1 MSPAGQT
8 SLRAMG
14 GALLAVFVL
23 AAGLPAQAGP
33 QAAAPESGKP
43 SAVAP
48 APAAAP
54 KPLVW
59 DGHRTIPAHLIP
71 LRDEN
76 DEPIIPTESNPLPYS
91 ARYTCGP
98 CHDYDTIR
106 GGWHFGAMTA
116 AKSGRPGEPWLEVD
130 DRTGTVLP
138 LSYRK
143 WPGTFEPNSLG
154 LSAWDFTR
162 LFGRH
167 LPGGGPAEPSDAEV
181 EAEPDGR
188 WSVSGKA
195 EVNCLACH
203 NRSGRQ
209 DPSEW
214 AKQVLRE
221 NLRWAATAA
230 AGIGEVG
237 GMASRLKETW
247 DIADGP
253 NLDDHEWAVVPEVE
267 YRTGDFDSKHRYFFD
282 LNYQP
287 SDERCLACHA
297 VSPKG
302 EPMWSADAD
311 VHAAA
316 GLKCTDCHRN
326 DLGHAIIRGYEGE
339 AAETGNTTA
348 ASFTCRG
355 CHLGENAAG
364 ERTIVPGRLG
374 APYPK
379 HTGIPLVHFKRLTC
393 TVCHSGPRPKEGF
406 TRVRTSRANRLG
418 IHGVATWST
427 DTPAV
432 IEPVFKKDAAHK
444 ISPQR
449 LVWPAYWARRSGKNL
464 VPIKPAEVGTAAG
477 DILKPEDRI
486 AQVLIGLGQVMAEDE
501 TSVLVAG
508 RFVFAPNVDAGLDA
522 SDRTGAKAEEASFWG
537 IRKGAG
543 VAPLVPDFD
552 PAAEDKDPAIE
563 TRFQEYLQAL
573 GTVVPKPGEPVLVV
587 RKTLYRLVD
596 GFLDI
601 SDAPADLA
609 GTAGPGWLAGGKF
622 EPLASEFDVRTVAA
636 KARTE
641 QTLTEEQVG
650 LVLAALAKAGGKGEC
665 VYVSGGRLFGLDKAG
680 KLVSRTDKAAAP
692 VTWPL
697 AHNVR
702 PAQQSLGWKACTDCH
717 SGGSEFFFGRIKG
730 TGPLLTKS
738 VANRSAS
745 SFMGLGGLFQRVF
758 GLSFIV
764 RPVFKIVLAICAFL
778 VGPLLLLAGL
788 IALGRVAGFME
799 KR

>member
-1 MSPAGQT
+1 MSPARRT
-8 SLRAMG
+8 SLRVAG
-14 GALLAVFVL
+14 AALLAAL
-23 AAGLPAQAGP
+23 ALAPGLMAQADP
-33 QAAAPESGKP
+33 QGAAPESK
-43 SAVAP
+43 P

-54 KPLVW
+54 VPAPAAKPLAW

-76 DEPIIPTESNPLPYS
+76 DEPIIPTETDPLPYS
-91 ARYTCGP
+91 ARFTCGP
-98 CHDYDTIR
+98 CHDYKTIQ

-116 AKSGRPGEPWLEVD
+116 SQSGRPGEPWLEVD
-130 DRTGTVLP
+130 PRTGTVLP

-143 WPGTFEPNSLG
+143 WEGTYDPRALG
-154 LSAWDFTR
+154 ITAWDFTM

-195 EVNCLACH
+195 EINCLACH

-230 AGIGEVG
+230 AGLGEVG
-237 GMASRLKETW
+237 GMASRLKGTW
-247 DIADGP
+247 DVFDGP
-253 NLDDHEWAVVPEVE
+253 NLDDHEWAVVPEVR
-267 YRTGDFDSKHRYFFD
+267 YRTADFDSKHRFFFD

-287 SDERCLACHA
+287 STERCLACHA
-297 VSPKG
+297 VSPKD

-311 VHAAA
+311 VHTAA

-326 DLGHAIIRGYEGE
+326 DLGHGIVRGYEGE
-339 AAETGNTTA
+339 AAETGNRTA

-355 CHLGENAAG
+355 CHLGEDAEGGKTVA
-364 ERTIVPGRLG
+364 PGRLG
-374 APYPK
+374 APRPK
-379 HTGIPLVHFKRLTC
+379 HTGIPLVHFKRLSC
-393 TVCHSGPRPKEGF
+393 TVCHSGPEPKEGF

-418 IHGVATWST
+418 IHGVATWAT

-432 IEPVFKKDAAHK
+432 IEPVYKKDAADK

-449 LVWPAYWARRSGKNL
+449 LVWPAYWARRSGRDL
-464 VPIKPAEVGTAAG
+464 VPIRPAEVEAAAG
-477 DILKPEDRI
+477 DILEAEDRV
-486 AQVLIGLGQVMAEDE
+486 ARVLVGLSQVTAEDE
-501 TSVLVAG
+501 TPVLVSG
-508 RFVFAPNVDAGLDA
+508 RFVFAPNVDAGLEA
-522 SDRTGAKAEEASFWG
+522 EGRTGARAETPAFWG
-537 IRKGAG
+537 VRKGAEI
-543 VAPLVPDFD
+543 APLVPDFD
-552 PAAEDKDPAIE
+552 PAAADKDPAIE
-563 TRFQEYLQAL
+563 TRFQDFLQAL
-573 GTVVPKPGEPVLVV
+573 GTVTPKPGEPVIAV
-587 RKTLYRLVD
+587 RKTIYRLVD
-596 GFLDI
+596 GFLDL
-601 SDAPADLA
+601 SEAPAGA
-609 GTAGPGWLAGGKF
+609 AGPGWLADGKF
-622 EPLASEFDVRTVAA
+622 LPLASEFDVRSVTA
-636 KARTE
+636 KAGTE
-641 QTLTEEQVG
+641 RTLTEEQVA
-650 LVLAALAKAGGKGEC
+650 LVLKALAKAGGTGEC
-665 VYVSGGRLFGLDKAG
+665 VYLSGGRLFELDKG
-680 KLVSRTDKAAAP
+680 GRLVSRKDRAAAP

-717 SGGSEFFFGRIKG
+717 SGGSDFFFSRIVG

-738 VANRSAS
+738 VAKRSAS

-764 RPVFKIVLAICAFL
+764 RPVFKIVLAVCAFL
-778 VGPLLLLAGL
+778 VGPLLMLAGL
-788 IALGRVAGFME
+788 VALGRFAGFLE